1 MAKASIKRGDTVR
14 IISGA
19 EKGKTGKV
27 LRVDRGR
34 NRAVVEGR
42 NIVKRHLRKNLNP
55 NIPDGGIIE
64 KEAPIHISN
73 LAKVEA

>member
-1 MAKASIKRGDTVR
+1 MAKTHVKRGDTVE
-14 IISGA
+14 IIAGA

-27 LRVDRGR
+27 LRVDRAR

-73 LAKVEA
+73 LKKVEA

>member
-27 LRVDRGR
+27 LRVDRAR